1 MCILKIFTEEVVFQ
15 QKDEWTQKGQVNEE
29 SQRYWP
35 VREKR
40 LHEIGYSQK
49 QQGIAEVPNTPEF
62 FIAEI

>member
-40 LHEIGYSQK
+40 LHEIGF
-49 QQGIAEVPNTPEF
+49 AET
-62 FIAEI
+62 ARDCRSAQHT